1 MDAALVYTVRLACRP
16 TRPSRGRERSQPDMD
31 PHNLVAMANRI
42 AAFFEVMP
50 DRAEALDGVFQHLRK
65 FWEPRM
71 RQQLL
76 QHAHAHAGAD
86 LHPLVAEVVAAR
98 GDELRPP
105 GRSAGA

>member
-71 RQQLL
+71 RRALLDHVDAGGGGLLPIVQQAVRRHRDALMP
-76 QHAHAHAGAD
+76 AAPAG
-86 LHPLVAEVVAAR
+86 R
-98 GDELRPP
+98 G
-105 GRSAGA
+105 